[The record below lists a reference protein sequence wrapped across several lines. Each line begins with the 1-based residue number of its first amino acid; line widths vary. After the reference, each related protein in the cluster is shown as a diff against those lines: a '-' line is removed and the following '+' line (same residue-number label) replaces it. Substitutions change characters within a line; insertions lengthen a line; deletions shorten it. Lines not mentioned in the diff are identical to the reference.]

1 MVREIVVV
9 EDPRLLTKC
18 PRVPRID
25 DSTRRL
31 IDDMVDTMRDA
42 PGIGLAAPQVGVLL
56 RVIVCEVDEHLHALV
71 NPEIVRAEGEQVGD
85 EGCLSIPGYVG
96 EVKRFERV
104 VVKAKNRAGKGV
116 RVRAEGLLA
125 RCLQHEIDHIDGIL
139 FTARLTSPDTLRKV
153 APEDAG
159 EAVAGPAPKAVGA
172 EAAGGSL
179 SPRGPKRPG
188 AHRLRSHPQVRAPA
202 PAGAPPA

>member
-9 EDPRLLTKC
+9 EDPRLRTKC
-18 PRVPRID
+18 PRVPKVD

-104 VVKAKNRAGKGV
+104 VVKAKNRAGKEV

-139 FTARLTSPDTLRKV
+139 FTDRLTNPDTLRKV

-159 EAVAGPAPKAVGA
+159 EAVAGPAAAEAVGVGAAGTASGAVGA
-172 EAAGGSL
+172 EAA
-179 SPRGPKRPG
+179 
-188 AHRLRSHPQVRAPA
+188 AV
-202 PAGAPPA
+202 

>member
-1 MVREIVVV
+1 MVRDIVVV
-9 EDPRLLTKC
+9 DDPRLRTKC
-18 PRVPRID
+18 PKVPRID

-56 RVIVCEVDEHLHALV
+56 RVIVCEVEDHLHALV

-85 EGCLSIPGYVG
+85 EGCLSIPGYIG

-104 VVKAKNRAGKGV
+104 VVKAKNRAGKDV

-139 FTARLTSPDTLRKV
+139 FTDRLTSSDSLRKV
-153 APEDAG
+153 APEIAA
-159 EAVAGPAPKAVGA
+159 EAVGEPAAA
-172 EAAGGSL
+172 EAA
-179 SPRGPKRPG
+179 
-188 AHRLRSHPQVRAPA
+188 AV
-202 PAGAPPA
+202 

>member
-104 VVKAKNRAGKGV
+104 VVKAKNRAGKDV
-116 RVRAEGLLA
+116 RVRAEGPRLRWPRRRLLISRCRRRFAVPRCWSGSGPPSPICWWWPPTVGSCRPSYWRRRRWAPSTSMPRCCRAGAA
-125 RCLQHEIDHIDGIL
+125 RP
-139 FTARLTSPDTLRKV
+139 R
-153 APEDAG
+153 
-159 EAVAGPAPKAVGA
+159 
-172 EAAGGSL
+172 
-179 SPRGPKRPG
+179 SPRRF
-188 AHRLRSHPQVRAPA
+188 SPA
-202 PAGAPPA
+202 TRRRG